1 MRNLLVMAQ
10 WDGTAFSGWQHQ
22 PGARTVQSLGII
34 HFLALIERLDRL
46 ITPIVERT
54 GGRLLKREADNIFAV
69 FESVESAVECADQIL
84 FTVRAA
90 NEPLPAA
97 DEIDVSLGLGYGEV
111 IQIGENDLFG
121 DEMNLACKLGED
133 LAERHELLTLD
144 LLGLDRPIVTLPNAA
159 IRALATAGGRLRLP
173 LPFNP
178 EVIPY
183 ATLFWFMDNTKA
195 RVELGLTFRSAPETL
210 APTLAWLQETGRF
223 PAPRV
228 G

>member
-1 MRNLLVMAQ
+1 MLERSSEVNALKELLREYNEYPERRKAVSAEIEQ
-10 WDGTAFSGWQHQ
+10 RFRRPVAILVLDTCGFT
-22 PGARTVQSLGII
+22 RTVQSLGII

-69 FESVESAVECADQIL
+69 FKSVESAVECADQIL

-111 IQIGENDLFG
+111 IQVGENDLFG

-133 LAERHELLTLD
+133 LAERHELLLTPAARQALED
-144 LLGLDRPIVTLPNAA
+144 TDRWHFEAAEYSISGLNLHAF
-159 IRALATAGGRLRLP
+159 RL
-173 LPFNP
+173 
-178 EVIPY
+178 IPG
-183 ATLFWFMDNTKA
+183 A
-195 RVELGLTFRSAPETL
+195 VPG
-210 APTLAWLQETGRF
+210 
-223 PAPRV
+223 
-228 G
+228 